1 MSLKDCVDAVAAQY
15 IHERTNYLM
24 KSQEKN
30 TTTDG
35 AAGTIDVTM
44 SNATTVVTPDYTTK
58 QCIAELGD
66 VLA

>member
-1 MSLKDCVDAVAAQY
+1 
-15 IHERTNYLM
+15 M

-30 TTTDG
+30 TMTDG

-44 SNATTVVTPDYTTK
+44 LNATTIGTRDSTTK
-58 QCIAELGD
+58 QCITEFGD